1 MRKLLV
7 ALFAFAVVAVSAQA
21 AETVLRLA
29 ETHPKD
35 YPTTKGDYKF
45 AELVEKKTDGR
56 IKVEVYH
63 SKQLGEEKAVIEQV
77 QLGAIDLTRTS
88 ISPLA
93 SFYKDLDV
101 LQMPYLYAG
110 DAHMWKV
117 LKGEVGEKILSGIS
131 KKGFVGLCFYT
142 SGARS
147 FYTKEKVT
155 GPADLKG
162 LKIRVQQ
169 SKLMVGLVDSFGAVA
184 QPMPFGEVYSALQT
198 GVIDGAENNW
208 PSYYSTRHYEVAPY
222 YILDKHTQVPE
233 MLVLSRSV
241 AKKLSDAD
249 LKAIKEAAEESVDYQ
264 RAEWDKYVDVAK
276 AAIVKAGN
284 TITEVTD
291 YTPFQEAVA
300 PLYNDLSDSQKKLV
314 EEIRAVK

>member
-21 AETVLRLA
+21 AETILRLA

-35 YPTTKGDYKF
+35 YPTTQGDYKF

-56 IKVEVYH
+56 IKVEIYH

-101 LQMPYLYAG
+101 LQMPYLYSG
-110 DAHMWKV
+110 DEHMWKV
-117 LKGEVGEKILSGIS
+117 LKGKVGEKILNGIS
-131 KKGFVGLCFYT
+131 KKGFIGLCFYT

-147 FYTKEKVT
+147 FYTKEKVSD
-155 GPADLKG
+155 PADLKG

-169 SKLMVGLVDSFGAVA
+169 SKLMVGLVNSFDAVA

-233 MLVLSRSV
+233 MLVLSRRT
-241 AKKLSDAD
+241 AKNLSDAD
-249 LKAIKEAAEESVDYQ
+249 LAAIKEAAKESVDYQ
-264 RAEWDKYVDVAK
+264 RAQWDKYVDVAK
-276 AAIVKAGN
+276 DAIIKAGN

-300 PLYNDLSDSQKKLV
+300 PLYDGLNESQKKLV
-314 EEIRAVK
+314 KEIRAVK

>member
-7 ALFAFAVVAVSAQA
+7 VLVAFVLFAVSAQA
-21 AETVLRLA
+21 ADIVLRLA

-35 YPTTKGDYKF
+35 YPTTQGDFKF
-45 AELVEKKTDGR
+45 GELVEKKSNGR
-56 IKVEVYH
+56 IKVEVYYG
-63 SKQLGEEKAVIEQV
+63 KQLGEEKAVIEQV
-77 QLGAIDLTRTS
+77 QLGAIDLARIS
-88 ISPLA
+88 IAPLA
-93 SFYKDLDV
+93 SFYSDLDV
-101 LQMPYLYAG
+101 LQMPYLYSG
-110 DAHMWKV
+110 DKHMWKV
-117 LKGEVGEKILSGIS
+117 LKGNIGETILKGVG

-147 FYTKEKVT
+147 FYTKTKVT
-155 GPADLKG
+155 KPADLKG

-169 SKLMVGLVDSFGAVA
+169 SHLMVGLVDSFGAVA

-233 MLVLSRSV
+233 MLIMSKRV
-241 AKKLSDAD
+241 AKKLTDAD
-249 LKAIKEAAEESVDYQ
+249 MAIIKEAAKESVDFQ
-264 RAEWDKYVDVAK
+264 IAK
-276 AAIVKAGN
+276 WNDFVEVSKSAIIKAGN

-291 YTPFQEAVA
+291 YTPFQKAVA
-300 PLYNDLSDSQKKLV
+300 PLYKDLNDSQKKLV